1 MSKQITI
8 GISGRK
14 KVHLDPAAMLASH
27 MAVIASSGGGKSYL
41 LRGILERTFGLFP
54 HIVIDVEGELKTLRE
69 KFDYIIASAD
79 GEGDCAAH
87 PRSAALLARR
97 LLELNASCIVDIYEL
112 NAREQTE
119 FVRSFLNALVKA
131 PKKLW
136 GPRLVVLDE
145 AQLFAPENKGR
156 GQESRDA
163 VIDLLGRG
171 RKRGLSTILASQR
184 LSKVSKDA
192 IGECR
197 NKIYGFCNLPA
208 DRKRATDDLGFL
220 AKADQQRFRELDTGE
235 FYAVGPAISKREVI
249 KFVADTVATTHP
261 RPGEGIATH
270 TPPPKAKVRKLI
282 AELTDLPERAEA
294 EIVDLAA
301 AKAKIRELERTAR
314 AKRPAAPDTRAL
326 EQAEAQGRKQAEADI
341 RRAEKHAQVLEG
353 IIAKVRRA
361 VEASTEP
368 PEKATVVATVH
379 TPEPRSPPVAP
390 EKPGSNASNGSLP
403 KGEEAVLIAIVQ
415 APEGHASRS
424 EITTMTG
431 YRRSTRNTYLSRLSV
446 GGFVQEFGTGRFEAT
461 ETGRF
466 AVAHANPLPLG
477 PDLLTYH
484 LSNLPPGEREILLC
498 ISKAYPGGLSRDD
511 ITTETEYARSSR
523 NTYISR
529 LTGRQLVS
537 VNGSTV
543 TASELLF

>member
-145 AQLFAPENKGR
+145 AQLFAPESKGR

-294 EIVDLAA
+294 EIVDLAT
-301 AKAKIRELERTAR
+301 AKAKIREMERMAR
-314 AKRPAAPDTRAL
+314 AKRPAAPDAHAL
-326 EQAEAQGRKQAEADI
+326 EQAEARGRRSAEAET
-341 RRAEKHAQVLEG
+341 RRAEKHAQVLEK
-353 IIAKVRRA
+353 IIAKVRSA
-361 VEASTEP
+361 VGASTELPVKARPAVTVDP
-368 PEKATVVATVH
+368 PQ
-379 TPEPRSPPVAP
+379 PEPLPAP
-390 EKPGSNASNGSLP
+390 RAAPSGNGHSGELP
-403 KGEEAVLIAIVQ
+403 KGEEAVLVAIVQ

-431 YRRSTRNTYLSRLSV
+431 YRRSTRNTYLSRLGASGLIVDV
-446 GGFVQEFGTGRFEAT
+446 GGGHFGAT
-461 ETGRF
+461 AEGL
-466 AVAHANPLPLG
+466 AAAAHAEALPTG
-477 PDLLTYH
+477 SDLLAYH
-484 LSNLPPGEREILLC
+484 LDRLPQGEREILSCLAE
-498 ISKAYPGGLSRDD
+498 AYPRGLSRDD